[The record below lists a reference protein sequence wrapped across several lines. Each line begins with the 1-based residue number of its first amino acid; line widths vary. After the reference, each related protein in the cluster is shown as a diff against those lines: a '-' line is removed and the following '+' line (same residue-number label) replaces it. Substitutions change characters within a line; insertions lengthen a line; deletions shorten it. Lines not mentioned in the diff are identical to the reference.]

1 MSPLTIFPISLTIT
15 TAKLAISDGVAYL
28 SDGEDILLIFT
39 IPSDCN
45 ILVAVGPGAIELT
58 TIPYWLN
65 FFAIP
70 RVNPCIAH
78 LAILYA
84 ETAGLSAD
92 EEDIFKIF
100 PLIPFSIIYLDTI
113 SDKKYVPFKLVFIT
127 ES

>member
-1 MSPLTIFPISLTIT
+1 MSLKP
-15 TAKLAISDGVAYL
+15 L
-28 SDGEDILLIFT
+28 SDRVVLKQLEAEETTKGGIILT
-39 IPSDCN
+39 TQAKEKPQEAEV
-45 ILVAVGPGAIELT
+45 VAVGPGAIELT